1 MHWKFQNNWKNVQIW
16 IYKHAEFSIFKCL
29 VLFENLNI
37 LKMYNLTSTNGI
49 SEIKD
54 GLVT

>member
-1 MHWKFQNNWKNVQIW
+1 MQIW